1 MNPINALGFSSAEK
15 SFRFLANV
23 AFIAVLARL
32 LEPKELG
39 VFAIL
44 WSGYQI
50 LQSFFGSS
58 LVNAYLRSTKTE
70 HIRIKFFLISIL
82 IGLVGATLFIV
93 LWPVF
98 ELLFDTEF
106 GHANYLFISCV
117 LFLTPINAFYRGVLQ
132 GRSKFDKIAAIEA
145 FTFIMSICIALTLLF
160 KEFGIFSLSI
170 RYFSESIR
178 ETLMIFSAL
187 YSCSH

>member
-1 MNPINALGFSSAEK
+1 MNPINALGFSSTEK
-15 SFRFLANV
+15 LFRFLVNV

-82 IGLVGATLFIV
+82 IGLV
-93 LWPVF
+93 
-98 ELLFDTEF
+98 
-106 GHANYLFISCV
+106 
-117 LFLTPINAFYRGVLQ
+117 
-132 GRSKFDKIAAIEA
+132 
-145 FTFIMSICIALTLLF
+145 
-160 KEFGIFSLSI
+160 
-170 RYFSESIR
+170 
-178 ETLMIFSAL
+178 
-187 YSCSH
+187 